1 MMMMSTENSYV
12 WDTGTDL
19 DALITV
25 EVLFVTPAD
34 EKEETVQIANIQ
46 FNNLDIIGELVQMPF
61 SSWDSFLILFR
72 PLQPTRRPLWN

>member
-1 MMMMSTENSYV
+1 MMMSTENSYV

-61 SSWDSFLILFR
+61 LGQFLILFR

>member
-1 MMMMSTENSYV
+1 MSFVFSSFLLLTLENSYV

-25 EVLFVTPAD
+25 EVLFVTPLD

-46 FNNLDIIGELVQMPF
+46 FNNLDIIGE
-61 SSWDSFLILFR
+61 
-72 PLQPTRRPLWN
+72 